1 MQSPSPFTIAAD
13 TAMRRALV
21 VGIVGSAVAGLL
33 VLVLLAVAVH
43 VLVGLLVGVVV
54 MVGGAAAWVAHV
66 QQGFAKVVGVVVGDL
81 GHPVS
86 EGQQPALNNALD
98 GVAILTGVRSPEL
111 RVLELDSAN
120 AMIASDG
127 EESTV
132 VVTTGLL
139 EGCRTVE
146 SEVIAAELL
155 CRVRDG
161 SARYN
166 TLAAGLTPML
176 RRAAGIDE
184 ESVAGLLGEQRAV
197 HSDADAVAV
206 TRYPPGLVSAFE
218 RMAAAGTS
226 VEVAPPAT
234 APLWIA
240 PAVGIGK
247 GVAASVD
254 RTVNQPLDYRIA
266 VLREL

>member
-1 MQSPSPFTIAAD
+1 MQSPSPFNVAGDA
-13 TAMRRALV
+13 AMRRALV
-21 VGIVGSAVAGLL
+21 VGVVVSAVAGLL
-33 VLVLLAVAVH
+33 VLVVLAVVVNVAI
-43 VLVGLLVGVVV
+43 GLLVCVAV
-54 MVGGAAAWVAHV
+54 MVAGAAAWVTHV
-66 QQGFAKVVGVVVGDL
+66 QHGFAEAMEAVVGDL

-86 EGQQPALNNALD
+86 DVEQPAMRNSLD

-120 AMIASDG
+120 AMVVSDG
-127 EESTV
+127 EESIV
-132 VVTTGLL
+132 VVTSGLL
-139 EGCRTVE
+139 ERCRTVE

-161 SARYN
+161 SARYG

-176 RRAAGIDE
+176 RRVAGIDE
-184 ESVAGLLGEQRAV
+184 VSVADLLGEQRAV
-197 HSDADAVAV
+197 RTDADAVAV

-218 RMAAAGTS
+218 RMAEVGTC
-226 VEVAPPAT
+226 VENAVPAT

-240 PAVGIGK
+240 PAVGVAD

-254 RTVNQPLDYRIA
+254 SAVNQPLDYRIA

>member
-1 MQSPSPFTIAAD
+1 MQNPSPFTVAAD

-21 VGIVGSAVAGLL
+21 VGAVGSAVVGLL
-33 VLVLLAVAVH
+33 VMALLAVVAN
-43 VLVGLLVGVVV
+43 VLAGLLVGVAV
-54 MVGGAAAWVAHV
+54 MVGGAAAWVAYV
-66 QQGFAKVVGVVVGDL
+66 QKGFANVVAAVVGDL

-86 EGQQPALNNALD
+86 DDQQPALSNALD
-98 GVAILTGVRSPEL
+98 GVAILTGVRSPQL
-111 RVLELDSAN
+111 RVLELDPAN
-120 AMIASDG
+120 AMVASDG

-132 VVTTGLL
+132 VVTTGLI

-146 SEVIAAELL
+146 LEVVAAELL

-161 SARYN
+161 SARYG
-166 TLAAGLTPML
+166 TLAAGLTPIL

-184 ESVAGLLGEQRAV
+184 ESVADLLGEQRAV
-197 HSDADAVAV
+197 HADADAVAV
-206 TRYPPGLVSAFE
+206 TRYPPGLVAAFE
-218 RMAAAGTS
+218 RMAVAGTR
-226 VEVAPPAT
+226 VHGARAAT

-240 PAVGIGK
+240 PAVGIAE
-247 GVAASVD
+247 GVNDAVD

>member
-1 MQSPSPFTIAAD
+1 MQSPSPFTVAAD

-21 VGIVGSAVAGLL
+21 VGVVGSAVGGLL
-33 VLVLLAVAVH
+33 MLVVLAVAVN
-43 VLVGLLVGVVV
+43 VLIGLLVGVVV
-54 MVGGAAAWVAHV
+54 MVGGAAAWVSHV
-66 QQGFAKVVGVVVGDL
+66 QQGFATAAEAVVGDL

-86 EGQQPALNNALD
+86 EVEQPAMSNSLA

-111 RVLELDSAN
+111 RVLEADSAN
-120 AMIASDG
+120 AMVVSDG

-161 SARYN
+161 SARYG

-176 RRAAGIDE
+176 RRVTGIDE
-184 ESVAGLLGEQRAV
+184 VSVADLLGEQRAV
-197 HSDADAVAV
+197 HADADAVAV
-206 TRYPPGLVSAFE
+206 TRYPPGLVAAFE
-218 RMAAAGTS
+218 RMAEAGTW
-226 VEVAPPAT
+226 VEGAPPAT

-240 PAVGIGK
+240 PAVGVAN

-254 RTVNQPLDYRIA
+254 DAVNQPLDYRIA